1 MISLSCV
8 GYKTKGLLCKVL
20 LHGASR
26 GAGGTGF
33 ASDGHTNARRCA
45 FSERF
50 RRHSSLRPLAS
61 SSKFASL
68 CARLIPPATRSC
80 TYGSSSAW
88 AKQILPIGS

>member
-1 MISLSCV
+1 MIILSCV
-8 GYKTKGLLCKVL
+8 GYIDKRASLCKVL

-26 GAGGTGF
+26 GAGKGPVLHLMGTQTPGDALFPNGSAGTLPF
-33 ASDGHTNARRCA
+33 A
-45 FSERF
+45 
-50 RRHSSLRPLAS
+50 LAS

-88 AKQILPIGS
+88 NRFSR